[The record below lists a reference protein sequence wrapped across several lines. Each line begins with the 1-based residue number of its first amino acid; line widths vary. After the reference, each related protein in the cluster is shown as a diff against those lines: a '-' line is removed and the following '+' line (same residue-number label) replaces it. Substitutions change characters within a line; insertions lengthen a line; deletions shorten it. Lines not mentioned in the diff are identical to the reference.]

1 MRVTVHRA
9 VVERPDQRLAVVIR
23 DGLLTGIAHGISMVT
38 GKERAQRQ
46 RRRVAGDQP
55 LPVLLPVLPVVPGL
69 GDRVGARGLEIQ

>member
-1 MRVTVHRA
+1 

-55 LPVLLPVLPVVPGL
+55 LPVLPVVPGL
-69 GDRVGARGLEIQ
+69 GDRVGARGPEIQ

>member
-1 MRVTVHRA
+1 
-9 VVERPDQRLAVVIR
+9 
-23 DGLLTGIAHGISMVT
+23 MVT

-55 LPVLLPVLPVVPGL
+55 LPVLLPGLPVVPGL